1 MKHHAPILSPLFDQH
16 LPKIL
21 TFLAPALLGGEAGGG
36 GGGGGSVE
44 EGSVT
49 SVEEECSLEVQQL
62 QLSAVHVTMTT
73 CNLLQVL
80 CSMSPFLLLPPL
92 FFLLQA

>member
-21 TFLAPALLGGEAGGG
+21 TFLAPALLGGEGGG
-36 GGGGGSVE
+36 GGGGRGE

-49 SVEEECSLEVQQL
+49 SVEGECSLEVQQL

-80 CSMSPFLLLPPL
+80 CSR
-92 FFLLQA
+92 